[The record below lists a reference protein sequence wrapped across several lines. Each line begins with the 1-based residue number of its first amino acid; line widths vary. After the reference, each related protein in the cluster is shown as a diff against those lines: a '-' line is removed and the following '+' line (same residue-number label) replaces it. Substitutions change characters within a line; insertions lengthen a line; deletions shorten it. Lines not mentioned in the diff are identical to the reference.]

1 MGFAAELLTSLGG
14 ATVILYAF
22 STFLGK
28 VWADRIA
35 KQTIHGF
42 ELELESVRA
51 ANHVALEQSKLINQ
65 QLLEDR
71 QAFNSISQKTY
82 QEFFEM
88 RLGAYRRLLAELH
101 KYVTETGEDF
111 LLDEIERWGDSY
123 VSHYNAIKA
132 IVGENQLYL
141 SVKLEEAFE
150 TLQSEHNSKLKMN
163 EREIAYLHN
172 QPHQNERESEL
183 NNDLQSATWDHYK
196 EFVRQL
202 KEDVK
207 SLRSRIDLDKV

>member
-1 MGFAAELLTSLGG
+1 MNFAAEFLASLGG
-14 ATVILYAF
+14 ATIILYAF

-35 KQTIHGF
+35 KQTVHGF

-51 ANHVALEQSKLINQ
+51 ANHVAFEQSKLINQ

-71 QAFNSISQKTY
+71 QSFNSISQKTY

-88 RLGAYRRLLAELH
+88 RLGAYKRLLAELH
-101 KYVTETGEDF
+101 KYATETGEDF
-111 LLDEIERWGDSY
+111 LVDEIERWGDSY
-123 VSHYNAIKA
+123 VHHYNTIKG
-132 IVGENQLYL
+132 IVGECRLYL
-141 SVKLEEAFE
+141 SVKLEEAFDAM
-150 TLQSEHNSKLKMN
+150 QSSHNSKLKEN
-163 EREIAYLHN
+163 ERELASLYDN
-172 QPHQNERESEL
+172 SYQSERESQL
-183 NNDLQSATWDHYK
+183 NNELQSAAWEYYQHFIK
-196 EFVRQL
+196 QL